1 MGLGMVQ
8 GVGLEDK
15 MCHYPLDNQAKPSKG
30 REEGIRI
37 CQKMVDLFVQVQAGS
52 AWSGYRA

>member
-1 MGLGMVQ
+1 MGLGTVQ

-30 REEGIRI
+30 REESICIR
-37 CQKMVDLFVQVQAGS
+37 QKMVDLFVWVQAGS
-52 AWSGYRA
+52 AWSGYGA

>member
-1 MGLGMVQ
+1 MGLGTVQ

-15 MCHYPLDNQAKPSKG
+15 MCHYPLDNWAKPSKG

-37 CQKMVDLFVQVQAGS
+37 HQKMVDLFVRVLAGS
-52 AWSGYRA
+52 AWSGYGA